1 MTEQHELAG
10 VTACIADYCEGYAAG
25 DEQRMER
32 SLHPALV
39 KRSIET
45 GGGIRTLDA
54 PSMIRAAARRHADG
68 TAEPDPAWTIE
79 FTDIRGDMAAAVVV
93 TRQFHDY
100 LHLGRFHGEWKIL
113 NVLWASA

>member
-1 MTEQHELAG
+1 MTDADELAG

-39 KRSIET
+39 KRSIERD
-45 GGGIRTLDA
+45 GIRTLDA
-54 PSMIRAAARRHADG
+54 AYMVRAAAKRHADG
-68 TAEPDPAWTIE
+68 TAELDPAWTIE
-79 FTDIRGDMAAAVVV
+79 LVDIRGDMAAAVVV
-93 TRQFHDY
+93 TRQFLDY

-113 NVLWASA
+113 NVLWARA